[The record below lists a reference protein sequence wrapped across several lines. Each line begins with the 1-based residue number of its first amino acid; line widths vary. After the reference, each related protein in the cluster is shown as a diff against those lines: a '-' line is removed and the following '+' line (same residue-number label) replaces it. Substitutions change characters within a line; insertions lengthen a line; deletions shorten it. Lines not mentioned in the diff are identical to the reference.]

1 MERRHQKS
9 ELAWKAGHRDNQKVL
24 QWWETWLREQPR
36 EGRLPAA
43 TALSATGKWSHSLV
57 DTYSLDPVSHR
68 PGACAGWGLRATG
81 GTQLQQRHSAKQ
93 SVVSPAP
100 ALPLFISL
108 CSSPGRLAGHSQ
120 PWPQQRR
127 AACPLLQRAHQ
138 PQERGEPGAASCGRA
153 PACRS
158 HPAPVGRSPAF
169 CSKKTCA
176 GASSGC
182 SCHPST
188 SGVLIIHSYTW
199 HFNPLKA
206 IPSNNNNTATSCVR
220 THSLYRIP
228 CLQKPS
234 LLLCYPKHLLP
245 LT

>member
-1 MERRHQKS
+1 M
-9 ELAWKAGHRDNQKVL
+9 VP
-24 QWWETWLREQPR
+24 QPR
-36 EGRLPAA
+36 GHVQPGPRVPQDRSLRWLGPAGDRRD
-43 TALSATGKWSHSLV
+43 TAPTASQCQAARGQ
-57 DTYSLDPVSHR
+57 
-68 PGACAGWGLRATG
+68 PG
-81 GTQLQQRHSAKQ
+81 S
-93 SVVSPAP
+93 SP
-100 ALPLFISL
+100 PLAHLTVLF
-108 CSSPGRLAGHSQ
+108 PGRLAGHSQ

-138 PQERGEPGAASCGRA
+138 PQERGEPEAASCGHA

-158 HPAPVGRSPAF
+158 RLAPVGRSPAF

-182 SCHPST
+182 SHHPST